1 MRQTYQ
7 VPDVSCQNCVRHI
20 TEELETI
27 PGVREVVVDLVAKT
41 VTVDHDGAVAD
52 AQIRHG
58 IEEAG
63 YEVAA

>member
-7 VPDVSCQNCVRHI
+7 VPGVSCENCVRHI
-20 TEELETI
+20 TEALEKI
-27 PGVREVVVDLVAKT
+27 PGVRDIDVDLAAKS
-41 VTVDHDGAVAD
+41 VTVDRDDNVTD
-52 AQIRHG
+52 AQIRDG